1 MNPNLC
7 FKLRTP
13 KGQFSIENIS
23 PSITLKDFKRELSK
37 KTGIK
42 SEQLRVKCG
51 YPPKEI
57 SEFPGTTPIKSL
69 DISNGD
75 LLIIE
80 ENPNKSSESQENSSQ
95 TDTNTKKTL
104 DFSSIPAEQVPNK
117 DGLIM
122 IRRVVPADNSC
133 LFRSVAYN
141 LNPKAQSFNLEEA
154 RELIAGYIL
163 SNPEEY
169 EGLLEKSPQEY
180 SQWIMKDNSWGGE
193 PELTILAKHY
203 QIEICAVSVQTC
215 QVFYYNSDAKK
226 RMFVIYDGIHYDSV
240 ARNICEEITEKDVT
254 LFDKNDQ
261 FAVDGCIVLANNLRK
276 LHQYT
281 DVNNFDIQCLV
292 CLKGLKGERDVAEH
306 SKETGHCNFKEID
319 KKK

>member
-1 MNPNLC
+1 MNSNLC

-23 PSITLKDFKRELSK
+23 PSLTLKDFKLQLSK

-42 SEQLRVKCG
+42 SEQLTIKSG

-57 SEFPGTTPIKSL
+57 SHSSINTPIKSL

-80 ENPNKSSESQENSSQ
+80 ENLKIPLEPQKNSPKSHQNKE
-95 TDTNTKKTL
+95 KVL
-104 DFSSIPAEQVPNK
+104 DLSSIPAEQTPNK
-117 DGLIM
+117 EGLIM

-133 LFRSVAYN
+133 LFRSIAYN
-141 LNPKAQSFNLEEA
+141 LNPKAQSFNIEEA

-180 SQWIMKDNSWGGE
+180 SQWIMKDTSWGGE
-193 PELTILAKHY
+193 PELIILAKHY
-203 QIEICAVSVQTC
+203 NIEICAISVQSC
-215 QVFYYNSDAKK
+215 QCFYYNSAAMK
-226 RMFVIYDGIHYDSV
+226 RMFVIYDGIHYDAV
-240 ARNICEEITEKDVT
+240 ARNICEEITDNDVS
-254 LFDKNDQ
+254 LFEKNDQ
-261 FAVDGCIVLANNLRK
+261 CAVDGCIVLANNLRK
-276 LHQYT
+276 IHQYT
-281 DVNNFDIQCLV
+281 DVSNFDIQCLV
-292 CLKGLKGERDVAEH
+292 CLKGLKGEKDVAEH